1 MPVLNR
7 WSDADAAA
15 AVARYGAQGVSEPL
29 ALRTYSARLLG
40 ADPALVLHGGGNT
53 SVKTTVTGLLGE
65 TIPVLCVKGSGWD
78 LGTIEPPG
86 HPAVRLEPLR
96 ALRALET
103 LSDEAMVAAQRNNL
117 IDPAAPNPSVEAL
130 LHAFLPHT
138 FVDHTH
144 SSALLALADQP
155 DAAAVCRRVYGER
168 VVLVPYVMPGF
179 ALAKA
184 CADLYEAAAERAAA
198 SGVELEGMVLLQ
210 HGLFSFGAT
219 AKQSYGRMID
229 LVGEAERHLATGQHL
244 SQPAAVPERPAA
256 AAALLPRLRGA
267 LGRAADA
274 AGARSHWLLDL
285 RGTPLARAVCD
296 DTRLPDWAQRGV
308 ATPDHVIRTKAR
320 PLVLPAA
327 PAEGDAAALQAWSE
341 ALAPALAAYA
351 AEYQGWF
358 SRQNE
363 RVGGSKKP
371 LDPLPRVVAIPGL
384 GLVGIG
390 RSAADAAVTAD
401 IAETWATTLLA
412 AESIGRFQPV
422 GEDDTFDMEYW
433 SLEQAK
439 LGKAAE
445 KPLARSVVVVTGGAG
460 AIGAATARA
469 FAAQGADLAVL
480 DLDGEAAAAVARGCG
495 ARALG
500 LACDV
505 TDAAQVRSAFEA
517 VAAHFGGLDIVVSNA
532 GAAWSGRMAELADA
546 DLRASFELNFFSHQH
561 VAQAALALF
570 RAQDGLHGASSS
582 SSPASASGSSA
593 SPASAGAADP
603 IAPQKLGGQLLFN
616 VSKQALNPGPG
627 FGAYGT
633 SKAALLALVRQYAL
647 EEGGAGIRV
656 NAINADRIRSGL
668 LNEAMIRERSAAR
681 GLSEADYMGGN
692 LLGAEVRAEDVAEAF
707 VALARM
713 QRTTGALLTVDGGN
727 VAAMVR

>member
-1 MPVLNR
+1 
-7 WSDADAAA
+7 
-15 AVARYGAQGVSEPL
+15 
-29 ALRTYSARLLG
+29 
-40 ADPALVLHGGGNT
+40 
-53 SVKTTVTGLLGE
+53 
-65 TIPVLCVKGSGWD
+65 
-78 LGTIEPPG
+78 
-86 HPAVRLEPLR
+86 VRLEPLR
-96 ALRALET
+96 ALRALNS

-155 DAAAVCRRVYGER
+155 DAAAVCRQVFGER

-179 ALAKA
+179 ALAQS
-184 CADLYEAAAERAAA
+184 CVDLYEAAAERAAA
-198 SGVELEGMVLLQ
+198 SGVELEGMVLLK
-210 HGLFSFGAT
+210 HGLFSFGST
-219 AKQSYGRMID
+219 AKQSYERMIE
-229 LVGEAERHLATGQHL
+229 LVRLAEQHLATGNRL
-244 SQPAAVPERPAA
+244 SQPAAVPERPAP

-267 LGRAADA
+267 LGRAAST

-285 RGTPLARAVCD
+285 RATPLARAVVD
-296 DTRLPDWAQRGV
+296 DGRLADWARRGV
-308 ATPDHVIRTKAR
+308 ATPDHVIRTKAH

-327 PAEGDAAALQAWSE
+327 PAAGDAAALEAWS
-341 ALAPALAAYA
+341 AALAAALQAYA
-351 AEYQGWF
+351 ATYQASF
-358 SRQNE
+358 ERQND
-363 RVGGSKKP
+363 RVGGIKKP

-390 RSAADAAVTAD
+390 KSAAEAAVTAD

-412 AESIGRFQPV
+412 AESIGRFEPV
-422 GEDDTFDMEYW
+422 GENDTFDMEYW

-445 KPLARSVVVVTGGAG
+445 KPLARTVVVVTGGAG
-460 AIGAATARA
+460 AIGAATALA

-480 DLDGEAAAAVARGCG
+480 DLDGEAAAAVARRCG
-495 ARALG
+495 SRALG
-500 LACDV
+500 LACNV
-505 TDAAQVRSAFEA
+505 TDPLQVQKAFAA

-532 GAAWSGRMAELADA
+532 GAAWGGRIAELPEA
-546 DLRASFELNFFSHQH
+546 DLRASFELNFFAHQH

-570 RAQDGLHGASSS
+570 RLQDTLPCPAGAAGGN
-582 SSPASASGSSA
+582 ASANQA
-593 SPASAGAADP
+593 ASAGAAG
-603 IAPQKLGGQLLFN
+603 AGEGVSGRLGGQLLFN

-668 LNEAMIRERSAAR
+668 LTDTMIRERSAAR

-692 LLGAEVRAEDVAEAF
+692 LLGSEVRAEDVAEAF
-707 VALARM
+707 VALARLE
-713 QRTTGALLTVDGGN
+713 RTTGALLTVDGGN

>member
-7 WSDADAAA
+7 WSETDAAA
-15 AVARYGAQGVSEPL
+15 AVADYGAQGIGEAL

-40 ADPALVLHGGGNT
+40 ADPQLVLHGGGNT

-78 LGTIEPPG
+78 LATIEPPG

-96 ALRALET
+96 ALRTLEA

-155 DAAAVCRRVYGER
+155 DAAEVCRRVYGER

-184 CADLYEAAAERAAA
+184 CADLYEQAAERAAA

-219 AKQSYGRMID
+219 ARQSYERMIA
-229 LVGEAERHLATGQHL
+229 LVALAEQHLASGQHAL
-244 SQPAAVPERPAA
+244 QPAVLAARSAPASRLLPLLRGAIGRAA
-256 AAALLPRLRGA
+256 AAAGVRR
-267 LGRAADA
+267 
-274 AGARSHWLLDL
+274 HWLLDL
-285 RGTPLARAVCD
+285 RDTPLARSVSD
-296 DTRLPDWAQRGV
+296 DLRLDDWARRGV
-308 ATPDHVIRTKAR
+308 ATPDHVIRTKAH
-320 PLVLPAA
+320 PLVLPPA
-327 PAEGDAAALQAWSE
+327 PANDDGAALAAWCA
-341 ALAPALAAYA
+341 ALDPALAAYA
-351 AEYQGWF
+351 ADYRACFE
-358 SRQNE
+358 RQNAL
-363 RVGGSKKP
+363 VGGIKKP
-371 LDPLPRVVAIPGL
+371 LDPLPRVMAIPGL
-384 GLVGIG
+384 GLVGLG

-401 IAETWATTLLA
+401 IAEAWATTLLA
-412 AESIGRFQPV
+412 AESIGRFAPV
-422 GEDDTFDMEYW
+422 GEADTFAMEYW

-445 KPLARSVVVVTGGAG
+445 KPLARTVVLVTGGAG

-480 DLDGEAAAAVARGCG
+480 DCDGPAAVAVAASCG
-495 ARALG
+495 GRALG
-500 LACDV
+500 LACDLLDPV
-505 TDAAQVRSAFEA
+505 QVAAAFAA
-517 VAAHFGGLDIVVSNA
+517 VAARFGGLDIVVSNA
-532 GAAWSGRMAELADA
+532 GAAWGGRMADLSDA
-546 DLRASFELNFFSHQH
+546 DLRASFELNFFAHQR

-570 RAQDGLHGASSS
+570 RAQDAQPDGPASSPS
-582 SSPASASGSSA
+582 
-593 SPASAGAADP
+593 
-603 IAPQKLGGQLLFN
+603 QRLGGQLLFN

-647 EEGGAGIRV
+647 EEGAAGIRV

-668 LNEAMIRERSAAR
+668 LTEAMIHERAAAR
-681 GLSEADYMGGN
+681 GLSEAEYMGGN

-713 QRTTGALLTVDGGN
+713 ERTTGALLTVDGGN